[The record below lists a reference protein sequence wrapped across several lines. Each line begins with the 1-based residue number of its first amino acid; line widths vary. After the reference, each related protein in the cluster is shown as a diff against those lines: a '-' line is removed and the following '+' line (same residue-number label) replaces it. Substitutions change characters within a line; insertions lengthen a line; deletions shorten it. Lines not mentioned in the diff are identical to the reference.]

1 MKLVKAAGAITLACI
16 SANAANTMIQEE
28 VQVAGVS
35 IESRQISLFDLLY
48 ICI

>member
-1 MKLVKAAGAITLACI
+1 MKLVKAAGAIALACI
-16 SANAANTMIQEE
+16 SANAANMIQEE